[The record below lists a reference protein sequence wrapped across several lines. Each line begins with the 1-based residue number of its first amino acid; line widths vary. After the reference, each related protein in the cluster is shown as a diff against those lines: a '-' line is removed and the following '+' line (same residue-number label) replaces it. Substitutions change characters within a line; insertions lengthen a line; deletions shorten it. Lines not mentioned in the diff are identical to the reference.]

1 VLSKYFFFQVSGA
14 VCSTNPALVI
24 TSPLHE
30 SSSIINPLLRLL
42 LADFTQVFNVFLVT
56 TISGTIF
63 QSISEIIDDPTS
75 IAKLLAIG
83 LPKVM

>member
-1 VLSKYFFFQVSGA
+1 M
-14 VCSTNPALVI
+14 I
-24 TSPLHE
+24 TSRLHE

-42 LADFTQVFNVFLVT
+42 LADFAQVFNVFLVT